1 MSDTIDR
8 TTINPTNSKEKQIAN
23 PLISYLHSFLNGN
36 NGCYYKSEPKTVID
50 KHQFYVRVYG
60 TPNKQLVPMGFY
72 VPNDKN
78 EFFNNLSIQYAIKWH
93 ADYCDIEY
101 TNTVAVGIVLT
112 GK

>member
-23 PLISYLHSFLNGN
+23 PLINYLHSFLNGN

-60 TPNKQLVPMGFY
+60 TPNKQLVPMGFTFQTIRMNSSTIY
-72 VPNDKN
+72 
-78 EFFNNLSIQYAIKWH
+78 LSSMLSNGMQITVILNIQIQ
-93 ADYCDIEY
+93 
-101 TNTVAVGIVLT
+101 
-112 GK
+112 